1 MTKKLGLVL
10 EGGGV
15 KGAYQ
20 VGALMAIR
28 ELGIEFDGVVGTSIG
43 AVNGALLL
51 AGGYSHLFDVW
62 NNINTDTIYDLSE
75 EEIDE
80 LRWMDVKPAVLK
92 YIREKKLKTIKMLEG
107 SYEKSQEF
115 FHSVVSEEAVRAS
128 HKDYGLVA
136 FELSEMQ
143 PFEHMMSEIE
153 DGKLVDYIIASA
165 TFPIFPAKVIDS
177 KKYIDGGVYDNLP
190 INLLLKNGY
199 DKMLVIRTNIDAK
212 RPQHKV
218 EGNPDLFWISPKE
231 DLGPA
236 MAFSAR
242 RVHEYM
248 ALGYDDT
255 KALFESGLIDFLKE
269 DN

>member
-1 MTKKLGLVL
+1 MKEKLGLVL

-28 ELGIEFDGVVGTSIG
+28 ELGVEFDGVVGTSIG

-51 AGGYSHLFDVW
+51 AGGYAHLFDVW
-62 NNINTDTIYDLSE
+62 KNINTDTIFELTD

-80 LRWMDVKPAVLK
+80 FRWMEVKPAVLK
-92 YIREKKLKTIKMLEG
+92 YLLDNKLKTIKMLEG
-107 SYEKSQEF
+107 SYEKSQAF
-115 FHSVVSEEAVRAS
+115 FEGVVNEDALRAS
-128 HKDYGLVA
+128 QKEYGLVA

-153 DGKLVDYIIASA
+153 QGKLVDYIIASA
-165 TFPIFPAKVIDS
+165 TFPIFPAKVIDG

-190 INLLLKNGY
+190 INLLVKNGY
-199 DKMLVIRTNIDAK
+199 NKMIVIRTNTAAK
-212 RPQHKV
+212 HPQHKI

-231 DLGPA
+231 DLGTA
-236 MAFSAR
+236 MAFSAH

-248 ALGYDDT
+248 QLGYDDT
-255 KALFESGLIDFLKE
+255 KNLFDKGLVDFLK
-269 DN
+269 DSN